1 MKKKKNILLCILL
14 TIGMMGVCGV
24 LIYKQNVE
32 LNRPENILDKLS
44 NIDSYS
50 TKVTYIVKNSRAEFK
65 EEGLIEFN
73 GDNETKITLENRME
87 IFKDGKIY
95 MEYIDEN
102 KNYSVS
108 EDFDNFYQFMFINYL
123 SRFLNEENNVTY
135 SYETIENI
143 EYLVIDYLLLSGNQN
158 FYKEKLY
165 IDIKNKKP
173 FKAIIYDKNNAEKL
187 NIGYSEFIKGN

>member
-95 MEYIDEN
+95 MKYIDEN

-187 NIGYSEFIKGN
+187 NIGYSGFIKGN

>member
-1 MKKKKNILLCILL
+1 MKKKKNILLFILL
-14 TIGMMGVCGV
+14 AIGMMGVCGV

-95 MEYIDEN
+95 MKYIDEN

-123 SRFLNEENNVTY
+123 SRFLNKENNVTY

>member
-14 TIGMMGVCGV
+14 AIGIMGVCGV

-95 MEYIDEN
+95 MKYIDEN

>member
-87 IFKDGKIY
+87 IFKDGRIY
-95 MEYIDEN
+95 MKYIDEN

>member
-14 TIGMMGVCGV
+14 VIGMMGVCGV

-95 MEYIDEN
+95 MKYIDEN

>member
-24 LIYKQNVE
+24 LIYKKNVE

-95 MEYIDEN
+95 MKYIDEN

>member
-1 MKKKKNILLCILL
+1 M
-14 TIGMMGVCGV
+14 
-24 LIYKQNVE
+24 
-32 LNRPENILDKLS
+32 
-44 NIDSYS
+44 
-50 TKVTYIVKNSRAEFK
+50 KNSRAEFK

-95 MEYIDEN
+95 MKYIDEN

>member
-24 LIYKQNVE
+24 LIYKQNME

-95 MEYIDEN
+95 MKYIDEN

>member
-95 MEYIDEN
+95 MKYIDEN

-143 EYLVIDYLLLSGNQN
+143 EYLIIDYLLLSGNQN

-187 NIGYSEFIKGN
+187 NIGYSGFIKGN

>member
-24 LIYKQNVE
+24 LIYKQNVG

-95 MEYIDEN
+95 MKYIDEN

>member
-95 MEYIDEN
+95 MKYIDEN

>member
-95 MEYIDEN
+95 MKYIDEN

-143 EYLVIDYLLLSGNQN
+143 EYLVIDYLILSGNQN

>member
-87 IFKDGKIY
+87 IFKDSKIY
-95 MEYIDEN
+95 MKYIDEN

>member
-14 TIGMMGVCGV
+14 TIGMIGVCGV

-87 IFKDGKIY
+87 IFKDDKIY
-95 MEYIDEN
+95 MKYIDEN

>member
-14 TIGMMGVCGV
+14 TIGMIGVCGV

-95 MEYIDEN
+95 MKYIDEN

>member
-95 MEYIDEN
+95 MKYIDEN

-187 NIGYSEFIKGN
+187 NIGYSEFIKVN

>member
-95 MEYIDEN
+95 MKYIDEN

-123 SRFLNEENNVTY
+123 SRFLNEENTVTY

>member
-14 TIGMMGVCGV
+14 AIGMMGVCGV

-95 MEYIDEN
+95 MKYIDEN

-143 EYLVIDYLLLSGNQN
+143 EYLVIDYLILSGNQN

>member
-14 TIGMMGVCGV
+14 AIGMMGVCGV

-95 MEYIDEN
+95 MKYIDEN

-187 NIGYSEFIKGN
+187 NIVYSEFIKGN

>member
-1 MKKKKNILLCILL
+1 MI
-14 TIGMMGVCGV
+14 
-24 LIYKQNVE
+24 
-32 LNRPENILDKLS
+32 
-44 NIDSYS
+44 
-50 TKVTYIVKNSRAEFK
+50 
-65 EEGLIEFN
+65 
-73 GDNETKITLENRME
+73 
-87 IFKDGKIY
+87 KIY
-95 MEYIDEN
+95 MKYIDEN

-165 IDIKNKKP
+165 QCYISRLWFN
-173 FKAIIYDKNNAEKL
+173 
-187 NIGYSEFIKGN
+187 

>member
-14 TIGMMGVCGV
+14 AIGMMGVCGV

-95 MEYIDEN
+95 MKYIDEN

-187 NIGYSEFIKGN
+187 NIGYS